1 MRTVIRGIGQ
11 VASGDVAAPLLD
23 ADTVLIA
30 DGRIEAVGRGLEAAD
45 ADADVVIDAG
55 GTTVMPGLIDSHV
68 HPTLGDF
75 TPRQRAL
82 DFLESS
88 LHGGVTTAISAGEP
102 HVPGR
107 PKDVTGLKAL
117 AVAVN
122 HAYAS
127 FRPGGVKVLAGAPI
141 LELGMTEA
149 DFAEL
154 GAAGVRLIGE
164 IGLGSVKRGEDAA
177 PMVAWG
183 RAHGLVSTYHTGGPS
198 LAGSGAITA
207 DDVLEARPDIAAH
220 VNGGTTSLSEAD
232 IERIVDGPSEI
243 AIELVHCGNGRT
255 ALRALALATEAG
267 QLGRVILGND
277 MPSGTGV
284 VPLGILR
291 LMAHLASLGG
301 VVPAMVVALATGNT
315 ARVHGLD
322 QGVIAPGRAADV
334 VIADAPQGSVATDAL
349 EALALGDIP
358 GISMVIVDGRP
369 LIGRSRNT
377 APAARAAEVVRG
389 VGPGGGGH

>member
-1 MRTVIRGIGQ
+1 MTRTLITGIGR
-11 VASGDVAAPLLD
+11 VVSGDIYAPLLD
-23 ADTVLIA
+23 VDSIVIV
-30 DGRIEAVGRGLEAAD
+30 DGRIEAIGDGLDDE
-45 ADADVVIDAG
+45 ADVVIDAH
-55 GTTVMPGLIDSHV
+55 GTTVLPGLIDSHV

-75 TPRQRAL
+75 TPRQRTL

-107 PKDVTGLKAL
+107 PKDITGLKAL
-117 AVAVN
+117 AIAVN
-122 HAYAS
+122 HAYAA

-141 LELGMTEA
+141 LEQGMVEA

-164 IGLGSVKRGEDAA
+164 IGLGSVKRGADAA

-198 LAGSGAITA
+198 LAGSGAVTA
-207 DDVLEARPDIAAH
+207 DDVLEARPHIAAH
-220 VNGGTTSLSEAD
+220 VNGGTTSLPEAD
-232 IERIVDGPSEI
+232 IERLISDAPDI

-255 ALRALALATEAG
+255 ALRALAMAAEAG
-267 QLGRVILGND
+267 QLDRVMLGND

-291 LMAHLASLGG
+291 LIAHLAALGG
-301 VVPAMVVALATGNT
+301 VAAESVVAFATGNT
-315 ARVHGLD
+315 ARVHGLE
-322 QGVIAPGRAADV
+322 QGVILPGRPADL
-334 VIADAPQGSVATDAL
+334 VIADAPQGSVASDAL
-349 EALALGDIP
+349 GALAVGDVP
-358 GISMVIVDGRP
+358 GISMILVDGTP

-377 APAARAAEVVRG
+377 APATRAAEVIRG
-389 VGPGGGGH
+389 ASVGGGGH